1 MSKNEKRKAVYESAV
16 NCLMNGG
23 IGFAPFNTY
32 DLKPDEVIEIWRQAV
47 KDTESLPLDYEF

>member
-1 MSKNEKRKAVYESAV
+1 MIYTKKRKAVYESAK
-16 NCLMNGG
+16 NCLLSGG

-32 DLKPDEVIEIWRQAV
+32 DLPQNEIDEIMEQAV